1 LEKVLIRRM
10 IYQVKISKFIAEK
23 NSKSGDALID
33 WIDDPST
40 SEDEVFSF
48 LELSSAKS
56 LQVSPDFQ
64 LVIEGKAPTG

>member
-1 LEKVLIRRM
+1 M

-23 NSKSGDALID
+23 NSKIGDPLID

-48 LELSSAKS
+48 LELSAAKS

-64 LVIEGKAPTG
+64 LVIVGNAPTG